1 MTPRLR
7 IALVSTVATPVRR
20 VGSASVESV
29 VWLLARELT
38 ALGHAVTVFGTAGSE
53 VDGELVATVPGPY
66 GRAGAPE
73 DWNLSEWINLSRA
86 LQESGRFDV
95 LHAHAYLWGIPL
107 EPLARAPMVHTLH
120 VMPGPDQAMLLRNHP
135 NACVT
140 ALSHAQWALFPDV
153 APLVVSSAVD
163 ESAFTFQPAPGDYAL
178 FLGRFIPQKG
188 PLRAIAAARTLG
200 LPLRMAAPMS
210 SYYREAIE
218 PHVDGRT
225 VIYEGEVGGAE
236 RNALLGGARVL
247 LYPLVWPEP
256 FGLVQVEAMRCG
268 TPVAAMAIGASPEI
282 IEEGVTGSCATD
294 EVAFEDAVTRCLAL
308 DRRVVHD
315 RAVARFSARQ
325 MALDYVRVYEEC
337 LAGTPRRGSGS
348 S

>member
-1 MTPRLR
+1 MPRGLR
-7 IALVSTVATPVRR
+7 IALVPTVATPVRR

-53 VDGELVATVPGPY
+53 VHGELVATVPGPY

-107 EPLARAPMVHTLH
+107 EPLSRVPMVHTLH
-120 VMPGPDQAMLLRNHP
+120 VMPGPDQAMLLRTHP
-135 NACVT
+135 NAWVT

-153 APLVVSSAVD
+153 APRIVVPSAVD
-163 ESAFTFQPAPGDYAL
+163 ESAFTFQPSPGDYAL

-188 PLRAIAAARTLG
+188 ALRAIAAARALA

-210 SYYREAIE
+210 RYYREAIE

-225 VIYEGEVGGAE
+225 VIYEGEVAGAE
-236 RNALLGGARVL
+236 RDALLGGARVL
-247 LYPLVWPEP
+247 LYPLAAPEP

-282 IEEGVTGSCATD
+282 VEEGLTGACAAD
-294 EVAFEDAVTRCLAL
+294 DAAFEDAVTRCLAL

-325 MALDYVRVYEEC
+325 MALDYVGVYEEC
-337 LAGTPRRGSGS
+337 LAGAPRRGTS
-348 S
+348 